1 MTRYDP
7 YSYGQVNL
15 SGGKTPPAGS
25 PEDILFADPGPTP
38 KKVEKPEK
46 ADSSWELL
54 DADVSTLLPNA
65 SLPEPAVDFGT
76 EVLGEKA
83 PPEPPSRARGPGLPV
98 PAAAQAVQSAP
109 EMPRRAAQASAPA
122 GPVRQRAPGRPAE
135 PMAGDLGEGVA
146 LAPKGKPFVRP
157 APRRVASLSGTMVPA
172 ALFAGGGTGAAWLAL
187 MEQNLVMAGIVGAIS
202 LVAAAFTWVWLRG

>member
-25 PEDILFADPGPTP
+25 PDDILFADPGPAA
-38 KKVEKPEK
+38 KKPAE

-65 SLPEPAVDFGT
+65 SPEPAVDFGAD
-76 EVLGEKA
+76 VLGEKVPAAA
-83 PPEPPSRARGPGLPV
+83 PARARGPGQPV
-98 PAAAQAVQSAP
+98 APAAPAAA
-109 EMPRRAAQASAPA
+109 EPRRPAAIPPA
-122 GPVRQRAPGRPAE
+122 PVRPKLAPRPSDA
-135 PMAGDLGEGVA
+135 AGNLGEGVA

-187 MEQNLVMAGIVGAIS
+187 MEQDLVMAGIVGAIS